1 MFVLLLMVMSRSLL
15 VSTMDSEDYCESLG
29 QHSEVTIYNQIKDD
43 DFYLWYKV
51 AAEDTQINMTVYR
64 HLKDNL
70 VVLLPQKTGP
80 FKSSNTEYFIR
91 IRLYYDM
98 DRERS
103 FVTSKNFA
111 WDVSGRAT
119 ITKVMVESNA
129 SVEWIKCLN
138 HYSFPSLSSYNPG
151 DSPAFNKSTVLLVV
165 LSVLLLL
172 ALVTAAYF
180 CYLWRTKTKAAP
192 LPAAVGDGSSREV
205 NDDDEHLYEDWNDD
219 VISPR
224 SHTSRNSLYVSA
236 DEQTATVSAIK
247 TEEQL
252 E

>member
-1 MFVLLLMVMSRSLL
+1 
-15 VSTMDSEDYCESLG
+15 
-29 QHSEVTIYNQIKDD
+29 
-43 DFYLWYKV
+43 
-51 AAEDTQINMTVYR
+51 MTVYR

-180 CYLWRTKTKAAP
+180 CYLWRTKTKGRDVLNQVNLDVTSRTRPPAP